1 MQGFGY
7 DTIDRLFES
16 AAQLGLTVGR
26 TWAMNYGMPQEPGGR
41 RQHGQAAAEACLGG
55 SPTLASRPASMGAA
69 TVPLAATNRT

>member
-41 RQHGQAAAEACLGG
+41 RQHRARELGQHDLG
-55 SPTLASRPASMGAA
+55 RE
-69 TVPLAATNRT
+69 